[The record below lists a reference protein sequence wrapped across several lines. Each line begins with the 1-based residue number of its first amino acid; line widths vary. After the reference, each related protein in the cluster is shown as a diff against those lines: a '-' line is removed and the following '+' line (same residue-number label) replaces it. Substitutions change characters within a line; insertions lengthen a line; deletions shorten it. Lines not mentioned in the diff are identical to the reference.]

1 MQPQL
6 ECKGNQCPS
15 AHAHLHQ
22 LRPSG
27 DHQAQGPEHDPTLG
41 RSKLLQGQE
50 DEQEQDADSIHE
62 PMSLKPGLRKRV
74 FGEIEKAID
83 HLEKESQL
91 NEQTINELSTQELQ
105 EVMRSRHLRL
115 IGEVFMPRTIYQHG
129 REIQPSS
136 RTGLWSTARAATSF
150 SQAKKIMLGSH
161 SKATICLGGSHSSM
175 RNVFDVAVSRTRQLQ
190 RNLWS
195 WSNFPREVASSPY
208 LCWTLQPW
216 YVTLRPV
223 LEVAF
228 FSINHGRHD
237 PGKSHVLFGW
247 WTIKNIYWLELISAC
262 LANPIAMTIWF
273 ERELDFSPIINGSP
287 TPWRPLVKNSIVT
300 NHV

>member
-50 DEQEQDADSIHE
+50 DEQEQAADSNHE

-136 RTGLWSTARAATSF
+136 RTGL
-150 SQAKKIMLGSH
+150 
-161 SKATICLGGSHSSM
+161 
-175 RNVFDVAVSRTRQLQ
+175 
-190 RNLWS
+190 
-195 WSNFPREVASSPY
+195 
-208 LCWTLQPW
+208 
-216 YVTLRPV
+216 
-223 LEVAF
+223 
-228 FSINHGRHD
+228 
-237 PGKSHVLFGW
+237 
-247 WTIKNIYWLELISAC
+247 
-262 LANPIAMTIWF
+262 
-273 ERELDFSPIINGSP
+273 
-287 TPWRPLVKNSIVT
+287 
-300 NHV
+300 